1 MAEEKY
7 AIPASPQ
14 YSENIRKLQDTD
26 PADACQI
33 FNPLFSRLIENTA
46 SVKRQ
51 ADETAAAA
59 SSIITLG
66 LTVPSEG
73 WRTVPGEPGEP
84 PGLCVDIPVEG
95 VQEDL
100 TPILVILPACLGTAG
115 ACGLSSTVRT
125 LDGLLRVYANR
136 TPSAPME
143 ASLILVRLSVYL
155 SGSRIAADSELKE
168 MLDEVFRGIP
178 PTPAGAGI
186 RIAGDSEVADILD
199 ETFGKE
205 GQSDGIW
212 PD

>member
-59 SSIITLG
+59 SSIITLDV
-66 LTVPSEG
+66 TVPAAG
-73 WRTVPGEPGEP
+73 WKASPSEPGEP
-84 PGLCVDIPVEG
+84 AGVCVDIPVEDARA
-95 VQEDL
+95 DL
-100 TPILVILPACLGTAG
+100 TPILVLLPASLGTAG

-186 RIAGDSEVADILD
+186 RIAGDSEVADMLD

-205 GQSDGIW
+205 GQSDGIR